1 MGTFALRDGLD
12 DLDDDTCREVIGRRF
27 VEFAH
32 RTDLYR
38 AVTAALEHLSEFE
51 YDAAC
56 EALQAEFGDDAMH
69 DVFDELDE
77 LDELDGLLVDSFFFT
92 PIWAPLAGRWEKH
105 PPGAT
110 KTPAAARKAKNRA
123 RRKAAKAKKKK

>member
-1 MGTFALRDGLD
+1 MIALRDGLD
-12 DLDDDTCREVIGRRF
+12 DLDDDTCREVIGRRI

-32 RTDLYR
+32 RTDLCG

-56 EALQAEFGDDAMH
+56 EALEDEFGNDAMH
-69 DVFDELDE
+69 DVFDELDG
-77 LDELDGLLVDSFFFT
+77 LDGLGDSSFFFT
-92 PIWAPLAGRWEKH
+92 PIWAPRAGRWEKH

-123 RRKAAKAKKKK
+123 RRKAAKKGKAKKK